1 MSTNLKLNEVEIC
14 LNELEIMKLEM
25 TEETTNVYTSAQ
37 ASQEKYKLD
46 KELESIAKKNLKVIY
61 ER

>member
-1 MSTNLKLNEVEIC
+1 
-14 LNELEIMKLEM
+14 MKLEM